1 MRIEKLTPLLAN
13 QISAGEVIERP
24 ASVVK
29 ELVENSL
36 DAGATDIEID
46 IEMGGAKL
54 IRVRDNGHGI
64 HPDDLSVALER
75 HATSKIKN
83 LTDLEQIMTLGFRG
97 EALASISAVAR
108 FSLTSALPQK
118 TGFMVTSVN
127 GNSLAI
133 EPAPHPEGTTAMVR
147 DLFFNTP
154 ARKKF
159 LRSEKTEFDHI
170 DECVKRI
177 ALSHFDVNI
186 VLKHNQKI
194 HRHYRSARNESEQH
208 ARLASLCG
216 TTFVENSLK
225 IEAEILG
232 LKLHGWIALPT
243 FSRSQADLQYFYVN
257 GRMVRD
263 RLVSHAVKQAYHDVM
278 YGDRHPAFVLFLEI
292 APEEVDVNVHPTKHE
307 VRFRESRL
315 VHDFIKKT
323 IGDVLASTH
332 TKHAPALPLSSVND
346 GNHDGKSDALISQ
359 HDSFQPLSRSHHSES
374 LQMDSRHQGNGKNA
388 ILAES
393 IVPISAKIESYSP
406 SIPAQAGIHSVNF
419 LEEKSKPNY
428 AEKIAAYQALHM
440 PITEQQNLIEKN
452 PPLGFALAQLQNIY
466 ILAENKEGLIL
477 VDMHAAHERVIY
489 EKLKKNYL
497 DHKNL
502 RQPLLIPLTITLSE
516 READIIENSLDFF
529 EKLQIKLNR
538 ISKESVVVREVPF
551 ELHQGDMSILIRDMV
566 SDLSTNNETTQFEDK
581 ILHSLGTMA
590 CHAAV
595 RANRKLS
602 ISEMNA
608 LLRAMENTEHSDQ
621 CNHGRP
627 TWAKL
632 SLKDLDKL
640 FLRGK

>member
-29 ELVENSL
+29 ELIENSI

-46 IEMGGAKL
+46 IENGGAKL
-54 IRVRDNGHGI
+54 IRVRDNGKGI
-64 HPDDLSVALER
+64 HPDDLGVALER

-83 LTDLEQIMTLGFRG
+83 LNDLEKIMTLGFRG

-108 FSLTSALPQK
+108 FSLISALRGK
-118 TGFMVTSVN
+118 TGFMVTSAN
-127 GNSLAI
+127 GHSI
-133 EPAPHPEGTTAMVR
+133 EVEPAAHPEGTTAMVR

-177 ALSHFDVNI
+177 ALSHFDVNFI
-186 VLKHNQKI
+186 LKHNQKI
-194 HRHYRSARNESEQH
+194 HRHYRSTRSETEES
-208 ARLASLCG
+208 ARLANLCG
-216 TTFVENSLK
+216 ATFVENSVK
-225 IEAEILG
+225 IESEILG
-232 LKLHGWIALPT
+232 LKLSGFLALPT

-263 RLVSHAVKQAYHDVM
+263 RLVSHAVKLAYHDVM

-292 APEEVDVNVHPTKHE
+292 SPEDVDVNVHPTKHE

-323 IGDVLASTH
+323 IHDVLASTH
-332 TKHAPALPLSSVND
+332 TQHAPALPLNPAPAV
-346 GNHDGKSDALISQ
+346 I
-359 HDSFQPLSRSHHSES
+359 P
-374 LQMDSRHQGNGKNA
+374 
-388 ILAES
+388 
-393 IVPISAKIESYSP
+393 VPFEDFT
-406 SIPAQAGIHSVNF
+406 PARIHSKQYSEVKPRQNF
-419 LEEKSKPNY
+419 S
-428 AEKIAAYQALHM
+428 EKIAAYQSLQAPLT
-440 PITEQQNLIEKN
+440 PIITEQTTLIEEY
-452 PPLGFALAQLQNIY
+452 PLGFALAQLQNIY

-489 EKLKKNYL
+489 EKLKKHYL
-497 DHKNL
+497 DKKNI
-502 RQPLLIPLTITLSE
+502 RQPLLIPITITVSE
-516 READIIENSLDFF
+516 READIIENAIEFF
-529 EKLQIKLNR
+529 ENLQIKMDR
-538 ISKESVVVREVPF
+538 IGKESVVVREIPY
-551 ELHQGDMSILIRDMV
+551 ELLEGDMITLIRDMV
-566 SDLSTNNETTQFEDK
+566 SDLNMNDETTQLEEK

-632 SLKDLDKL
+632 SLHELDKL